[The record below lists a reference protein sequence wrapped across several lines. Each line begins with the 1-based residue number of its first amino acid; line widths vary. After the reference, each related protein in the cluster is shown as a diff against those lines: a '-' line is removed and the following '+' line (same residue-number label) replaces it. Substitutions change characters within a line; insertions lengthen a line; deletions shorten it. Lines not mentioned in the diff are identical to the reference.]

1 MRRRVDQRAGVA
13 LSGFTT
19 QACRRNH
26 FAVIPDV
33 HPSLF
38 DCCGNLSLQIG
49 AILLDIGVAAEF
61 AGPSHE
67 QRFVIPCGDSQSA
80 GTPWRW
86 NYIYAIVEP
95 LAHFYA
101 RCLSRIYA
109 PDRKSTRLN
118 SSHLGISYAVFCLK
132 K

>member
-1 MRRRVDQRAGVA
+1 M
-13 LSGFTT
+13 SGFTT

-67 QRFVIPCGDSQSA
+67 QRFVIPCGDSQTA

-109 PDRKSTRLN
+109 PLVCKDSRAVRQPKHTGKLHSGGEQVMGESSDR
-118 SSHLGISYAVFCLK
+118 
-132 K
+132 